1 MLFRSEV
8 DENQVLAVVEAM
20 KMETSIVA
28 PKGGVI
34 DQVLIKKGDNVKAG
48 ELLITLK

>member
-1 MLFRSEV
+1 MNEDGTRNVLFELNGMRREV
-8 DENQVLAVVEAM
+8 A
-20 KMETSIVA
+20 
-28 PKGGVI
+28 VI